1 MKHTLLF
8 AAAASLLA
16 LTACSNDD
24 PAEVNLGR
32 KINFRPAMATR
43 ATETN
48 NGNLVDFNA
57 SAFLGSTPYFLNQTF
72 SKASGSSFY
81 NSASD
86 YYWPGDDSE
95 LSFVAYAPSDLAG
108 VTINESEKTL
118 SNFSPASDI
127 SKQIDFISAK
137 ATGKKSVN
145 EGPGVPLDFNHN
157 LAQIEVRGLTNNKNY
172 TFKITGVRIGEPV
185 ATGSFNFDTNAW
197 TLASNKTDYES
208 TYSTPIVLGPDA
220 QNLMGTNGNAMI
232 LPQQLTAWDPDGDAS
247 NTKAGA
253 YLSVKLQINVLD
265 ANGNEGLQIYPFPSN
280 GNCIWAAIPINTNW
294 EPGKKYIYTLD
305 FSHGAGYVDPKDPN
319 PGTPVLGGPIKFTVN
334 VIDWVDS
341 SSNLDM
347 HTYTPATNN

>member
-1 MKHTLLF
+1 MKNTILF

-16 LTACSNDD
+16 LTACTNEESVELNQ
-24 PAEVNLGR
+24 GR

-48 NGNLVDFNA
+48 NSNIVDFKA
-57 SAFLGSTPYFLNQTF
+57 SAFLGSTPYFLNETF
-72 SKASGSSFY
+72 SKTSGSSFY

-95 LSFVAYAPSDLAG
+95 LSFLAYAPVDLQG
-108 VTINESEKTL
+108 VMINESEKTL
-118 SNFSPASDI
+118 SDFSPASDI
-127 SKQIDFISAK
+127 SAQIDFISAK
-137 ATGKKSVN
+137 AAGKKSVN

-157 LAQIEVRGLTNNKNY
+157 LSQIEVRGLTNNKNY
-172 TFKITGVRIGEPV
+172 TFKITGIRIGESV
-185 ATGSFNFDTNAW
+185 ATGSFDFDSNAW

-208 TYSTPIVLGPDA
+208 TYTTPIVLGPDA

-232 LPQQLTAWDPDGDAS
+232 LPQQLTAWDPTGDAANS
-247 NTKAGA
+247 KAGA

-265 ANGNEGLQIYPFPSN
+265 ADGNEGLQIYPFPSN
-280 GNCIWAAIPINTNW
+280 GDCIWAAIPINTNW

-334 VIDWVDS
+334 VVDWVDS
-341 SSNLDM
+341 PSSLDM
-347 HTYTPATNN
+347 QTYTPAENN